1 MKWTLWYC
9 EMCFI
14 SMKNISIF
22 YRVKA
27 SERRAIHYHRVKNYR
42 HLIKDD
48 YPLVNVY
55 IAMENGHRKWLIYPL
70 KMVMFHSY
78 VCLPEGKGKATGKP
92 HICWENPRFSL
103 DFPKNTK
110 PLTEGSHIDSRLPR
124 VASGSAE
131 GSRGQWIGGM
141 DCNRLRIGSMVDMYI
156 YIYIYLCIYI

>member
-1 MKWTLWYC
+1 
-9 EMCFI
+9 
-14 SMKNISIF
+14 
-22 YRVKA
+22 
-27 SERRAIHYHRVKNYR
+27 
-42 HLIKDD
+42 
-48 YPLVNVY
+48 
-55 IAMENGHRKWLIYPL
+55 
-70 KMVMFHSY
+70 MVMFHSY

-141 DCNRLRIGSMVDMYI
+141 DCNRLRIGSMVDICIYIFYYLFIYLFICLFI
-156 YIYIYLCIYI
+156 YIYIIMCIYI